1 MRALIAASVK
11 RTPDLI
17 FLDVSL
23 EGSDAIEAIRG
34 LGERRFRGAVQLIS
48 GRDMQVL
55 ENIQRIGERH
65 GLKLDEVLRRRSLE
79 LFYQPKIDLRTKRL
93 VGVEALVRERH
104 PDHGIVSPGA
114 FLAGAGEASLWAL
127 TEQVVAMA
135 FRDWPDFAAAG
146 FPVKMAVNMPVSS
159 LTNLALPAL
168 IREHRPRS
176 AAWPG
181 LIVEVTE
188 HEVVRD
194 VALAH
199 EIATQLCL
207 YDVALAIDDFG
218 TGYSTLARLRQ
229 LPFAELKLDGS
240 FVVNC
245 ASDPTNSRLCQ
256 TVIDLAHRFG
266 CLGVAECVE
275 NAADFEA
282 LHRMGCD
289 IGQGFYFAP
298 RCPRLASW
306 LS

>member
-1 MRALIAASVK
+1 
-11 RTPDLI
+11 
-17 FLDVSL
+17 
-23 EGSDAIEAIRG
+23 
-34 LGERRFRGAVQLIS
+34 
-48 GRDMQVL
+48 
-55 ENIQRIGERH
+55 
-65 GLKLDEVLRRRSLE
+65 
-79 LFYQPKIDLRTKRL
+79 
-93 VGVEALVRERH
+93 
-104 PDHGIVSPGA
+104 
-114 FLAGAGEASLWAL
+114 
-127 TEQVVAMA
+127 
-135 FRDWPDFAAAG
+135 
-146 FPVKMAVNMPVSS
+146 MAVNMPMSS

-181 LIVEVTE
+181 LIVEVAE
-188 HEVVRD
+188 DEVVRD

-298 RCPRLASW
+298 PMPKTRFLA
-306 LS
+306 LLKQRAEGGRIL